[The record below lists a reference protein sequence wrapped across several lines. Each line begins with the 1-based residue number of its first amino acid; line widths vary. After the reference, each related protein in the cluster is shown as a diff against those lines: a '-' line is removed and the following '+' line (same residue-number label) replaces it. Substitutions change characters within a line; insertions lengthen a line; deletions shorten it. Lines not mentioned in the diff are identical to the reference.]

1 MHSNITK
8 KVKLPQIG
16 KLSTA
21 SNDTRSRVNSSQFS
35 SATALNRRLHPQRT
49 ADSLRGAQQGLKL
62 IDLTD
67 ALEVFDLVKK
77 SPDSIMN
84 DSL

>member
-16 KLSTA
+16 KLSST
-21 SNDTRSRVNSSQFS
+21 SDITRSRGNSSHFS
-35 SATALNRRLHPQRT
+35 SATVLNRRLHTQKT

-84 DSL
+84 DS